1 MITDA
6 QIAPAE
12 EAPKR
17 ERPRDEPR
25 TGGALR
31 FLRDILVIFLVAVLV
46 SFLIKTFVIRSFYIP
61 SGSMSHTL
69 EVDDRIIV
77 NQLKPEV
84 SPIERGDVV
93 VFKDP
98 GEWLPYRGEAPVQ
111 PPMAAAFD
119 WLTAAVGVSAPD
131 SDEHLVK
138 RVIGLPGDRV
148 VCCNG
153 LGQMSVNGVP
163 LREPYAI
170 HSPDVTEASSVD
182 FDVVVPEDSLWVMGD
197 NREDSQDS
205 RFHADTP
212 THGFVPIDDVVGAA
226 FLVSWPLDRWA
237 WLGNYPDVF
246 DGVDPTR

>member
-1 MITDA
+1 M
-6 QIAPAE
+6 
-12 EAPKR
+12 KR
-17 ERPRDEPR
+17 DRTRDEPR
-25 TGGALR
+25 RGGVLR
-31 FLRDILVIFLVAVLV
+31 FLRDILIIFLVAVLF

-69 EVDDRIIV
+69 EIDDRIIV
-77 NQLKPEV
+77 NQLKSEI

-98 GEWLPYRGEAPVQ
+98 GEWLPYRGEAPAQ
-111 PPMAAAFD
+111 PPLAAAFD
-119 WLTAAVGVSAPD
+119 WLAAAVGLSAPD

-163 LREPYAI
+163 LREPYAF
-170 HSPDVTEASSVD
+170 HSGGEAEASNVD
-182 FDVVVPEDSLWVMGD
+182 FDVVVPNGSLWVMGD
-197 NREDSQDS
+197 NRENSQDS

-212 THGFVPIDDVVGAA
+212 TRGFVPIDDVVGTA
-226 FLVSWPLDRWA
+226 FLVSRPLDRWA
-237 WLGNYPDVF
+237 WLGNYPDTF
-246 DGVDPTR
+246 KGVDPVR